1 MEREGTNGST
11 CNLQTHAELLSQEK
25 KTGKK
30 EATRYAIF
38 SARCFVFLSCAFFH
52 SIVPNSTHTH
62 RHTHSLTLAKKRK
75 PLTSIPLSIKWISTL
90 LSNLKKEKERRTGSP
105 TIFFRNLEKSIY
117 IRCIC
122 FSMRYINDPI
132 KKNFEFNRKVGN
144 QKRKIEICF
153 FQIRWR
159 RRRREEWSFSILL
172 FCFFPF
178 CF

>member
-1 MEREGTNGST
+1 MKRKKRRGTIAARENKNEKKKPKVKYSDDIADGREGTNGST

-90 LSNLKKEKERRTGSP
+90 LSNLKKEKERDGQVP
-105 TIFFRNLEKSIY
+105 QPFFFVTSKNLFIY
-117 IRCIC
+117 DAFVFR
-122 FSMRYINDPI
+122 
-132 KKNFEFNRKVGN
+132 
-144 QKRKIEICF
+144 
-153 FQIRWR
+153 
-159 RRRREEWSFSILL
+159 
-172 FCFFPF
+172 
-178 CF
+178 